1 MNVVK
6 LALFTLLAL
15 GCTPGTVDYSS
26 LKSAA
31 EARQRAAGA
40 RLVPQDAT
48 VQSLLAQPLTAE
60 SAAGIA
66 ILNNRGLR
74 AEAEK
79 LGIAE
84 SLAAHARRLPNPT
97 LEGAVKFRRGE
108 DPELEL
114 GAMIDLTELLLLPAR
129 SGAAGADVDAA
140 KLEAVGAIVDVS
152 FEARRAFYAFQ
163 AAVELLELR
172 RTVLAAFEASADLAR
187 RLREAGNVT
196 ELDFANQQALF
207 EEARLD
213 VRRAEIEVA
222 KTREA
227 LRALL
232 GLWGDTEWKEPA
244 RLSPP
249 PEREL
254 DVKQLENAAIRG
266 SLELAIARQRFGAA
280 ARRADVARY
289 EGFLPELKAGVA
301 AERDEE
307 WAVGP
312 AVELELPLFYQGQ
325 GRVGAAKAEMR
336 REQELYADAAV
347 GIRAAA
353 RGTAFELTERR
364 ESTLYYRNV
373 LLPLKQKIVEQSQR
387 EYNAML
393 IGLFQLLSA
402 KRDQVRTAASYVEA
416 LRDYWLSRADAEQ
429 LLAGRRPPG
438 RAAPGSASAPGPR
451 ELGDGH

>member
-1 MNVVK
+1 MNASRFAR
-6 LALFTLLAL
+6 LLSFALLAS
-15 GCTPGTVDYSS
+15 GCSPAAVDYSS

-31 EARQRAAGA
+31 EARQRAAGTA
-40 RLVPQDAT
+40 LASNDAT
-48 VQSLLAQPLTAE
+48 VQSLLAKPLSAE
-60 SAAGIA
+60 SAASIA
-66 ILNNRGLR
+66 ILNNRGVR

-84 SLAAHARRLPNPT
+84 SLATHARRLPNPT
-97 LEGAVKFRRGE
+97 LEGAVKFRGGE

-114 GAMIDLTELLLLPAR
+114 GAMIDLTDLLLLPSR
-129 SGAAGADVDAA
+129 SGAAGAEVEAA
-140 KLEAVGAIVDVS
+140 KLEAVGAIVDLS
-152 FEARRAFYAFQ
+152 FEARRAFYGFQ
-163 AAVELLELR
+163 AAAELLELR

-213 VRRAEIEVA
+213 VRNAELELA
-222 KTREA
+222 KEREA

-232 GLWGDTEWKEPA
+232 GLWGRAEWKPPS
-244 RLSPP
+244 RLAPP

-254 DVKQLENAAIRG
+254 DVKQLENAAVRG
-266 SLELAIARQRFGAA
+266 SLDLAIARQRFGAA
-280 ARRADVARY
+280 ARRADSARL

-312 AVELELPLFYQGQ
+312 AVELEVPLFYQGQ
-325 GRVGAAKAEMR
+325 GEVGAAKAAMR

-347 GIRAAA
+347 GVRAAA

-364 ESTLYYRNV
+364 ESALYYRRV
-373 LLPLKQKIVEQSQR
+373 LLPLKQKVVEQSQL

-393 IGLFQLLSA
+393 IGLFQLLEA
-402 KRDQVRTAASYVEA
+402 KRDQVRTAANYVQA
-416 LRDYWLSRADAEQ
+416 LRDYWISRADAEQ
-429 LLAGRRPPG
+429 LLAGRRTTG
-438 RAAPGSASAPGPR
+438 RAVASSPRAR
-451 ELGDGH
+451 ELPGGH

>member
-1 MNVVK
+1 MNAS
-6 LALFTLLAL
+6 LYARFALFALFAL
-15 GCTPGTVDYSS
+15 GCSPAAVDYSS
-26 LKSAA
+26 LRSAA

-40 RLVPQDAT
+40 ALAPHDAT
-48 VQSLLAQPLTAE
+48 VQSLLARPLTAE

-66 ILNNRGLR
+66 ILNNRGVR

-84 SLAAHARRLPNPT
+84 SLATHARRLPNPT
-97 LEGAVKFRRGE
+97 LEGAVKFRGGE

-114 GAMIDLTELLLLPAR
+114 GAMIDLTDLLLLPSR
-129 SGAAGADVDAA
+129 SGAAGAEVDAA

-152 FEARRAFYAFQ
+152 FEARRSFYTYQ
-163 AAVELLELR
+163 AAAELLELR
-172 RTVLAAFEASADLAR
+172 RTVFAAFEASADLAK

-213 VRRAEIEVA
+213 VRTAEIELTKA
-222 KTREA
+222 REA

-232 GLWGDTEWKEPA
+232 GLWGNAEWKAPS
-244 RLSPP
+244 RLEAP

-254 DVKQLENAAIRG
+254 DVKQLENAAIRA
-266 SLELAIARQRFGAA
+266 SLDLSIARQRFGAA
-280 ARRADVARY
+280 ARRADVARI

-301 AERDEE
+301 AERDDE

-312 AVELELPLFYQGQ
+312 AVELEVPLFYQGQ
-325 GRVGAAKAEMR
+325 GEVGAAKAEMR

-353 RGTAFELTERR
+353 RSTAFELGERR
-364 ESTLYYRNV
+364 ESALYYRKV
-373 LLPLKQKIVEQSQR
+373 LLPLKQKVVEQTEL

-393 IGLFQLLSA
+393 IGLFQLLEA
-402 KRDQVRTAASYVEA
+402 KRDQVRTAASYVQA
-416 LRDYWLSRADAEQ
+416 LRDYWISRADAEQ
-429 LLAGRRPPG
+429 LLAGRRAPG
-438 RAAPGSASAPGPR
+438 RARSSAPSAR
-451 ELGDGH
+451 EIESGH